1 MINKKQIRNCF
12 NNSHLSYDDAA
23 RIQKNCA
30 EELLS
35 LLENELPSFYPKT
48 FLDLGTGTGTMSIL
62 LKKKFPFSKITLN
75 DISPNMINL
84 AHKNMGDSNTQLLQG
99 DMETIDF
106 GHHDLIISNFAMQW
120 VNDLKTT
127 LEKSYH
133 QSNVLA
139 FTCLLDGT
147 FKEWSAI
154 FDAISIPTPVP
165 LYPHKEDLITFL
177 LSMNPKKY
185 KFTTSKFKL
194 EFSNTR
200 EFIHYLKHIGASY
213 SSVDVKIGD
222 LKKILEY
229 NTGKFTVTYEVFFA
243 ILSKN

>member
-1 MINKKQIRNCF
+1 MIDKQQIRNSF
-12 NNSHLSYDDAA
+12 DNSHLSYDDAA

-30 EELLS
+30 QDLLS
-35 LLENELPSFYPKT
+35 ILENELQSFYPKT

-75 DISPNMINL
+75 DISPKMINL
-84 AHKNMGDSNTQLLQG
+84 ASNNLGNTDVTLLQG
-99 DMETIDF
+99 DMEAVDF
-106 GHHDLIISNFAMQW
+106 GYHDLIISNFAMQW

-127 LEKSYH
+127 LEKSY
-133 QSNVLA
+133 QYSNVLA

-147 FKEWSAI
+147 FKEWSVL
-154 FDAISIPTPVP
+154 FEEMSISTPVP
-165 LYPHKEDLITFL
+165 AYPHKKDLMTFL
-177 LSMNPKKY
+177 LSLNPKKS

-194 EFSNTR
+194 EFSNIR

-213 SSVDVKIGD
+213 SSVDVKVSD
-222 LKKILEY
+222 LKKILKY
-229 NTGKFTVTYEVFFA
+229 SPGKFTVTYEVFFA